1 MGPSKTS
8 DNLAGSCWMILAMLG
23 FAIEDS
29 LIRLTSVTIPFG
41 QVLFLFGFG
50 GALIFALF
58 CKTKKKKLFIKEVL
72 SRPMIIR
79 MFFELIGRL
88 FYSLSLTLMPISLV
102 TLILQATP
110 ILVVAGAALIFR
122 EPVGT
127 FRWIAIF
134 VGLLGVI
141 FILKPTGDGFS
152 PYVLFAVLGMLG
164 FAGRD
169 LGSRAA
175 SARLSYYHLGL
186 YGFIAVMLAGILFS
200 VWAGSAYVS
209 FSVWTLAYILLL
221 ILVGCGS
228 YFALMKAMRTGDVSF
243 VTPFR
248 YTRILFGVGAG
259 VLLFGETVTTFL
271 ILGSIIIVGSGSIL
285 LSSQTQHK
293 NEAE

>member
-1 MGPSKTS
+1 MT
-8 DNLAGSCWMILAMLG
+8 
-23 FAIEDS
+23 
-29 LIRLTSVTIPFG
+29 LIPL
-41 QVLFLFGFG
+41 
-50 GALIFALF
+50 
-58 CKTKKKKLFIKEVL
+58 
-72 SRPMIIR
+72 
-79 MFFELIGRL
+79 
-88 FYSLSLTLMPISLV
+88 SLV

-110 ILVVAGAALIFR
+110 ILVVAGAALIFK
-122 EPVGT
+122 EPVGA

-134 VGLLGVI
+134 LGLLGVI
-141 FILKPTGDGFS
+141 FILKPTGDGLS

-175 SARLSYYHLGL
+175 SPRLSDYHLGL

-209 FSVWTLAYILLL
+209 FSMWTLTYILLL
-221 ILVGCGS
+221 ILIGCGS

-259 VLLFGETVTTFL
+259 ILLFGEVLTIWL
-271 ILGSIIIVGSGSIL
+271 IVGSIIIVVSGLFMFGSQIP
-285 LSSQTQHK
+285 TRNK
-293 NEAE
+293 AYKF

>member
-1 MGPSKTS
+1 
-8 DNLAGSCWMILAMLG
+8 MILAMLG

-58 CKTKKKKLFIKEVL
+58 CKTQKKKLFIKEVL

-209 FSVWTLAYILLL
+209 FSMWTLTYILLL

-259 VLLFGETVTTFL
+259 ILLFGEVLTIWL
-271 ILGSIIIVGSGSIL
+271 IVGSIIIVVSGL
-285 LSSQTQHK
+285 FMFGSQTPTRNK
-293 NEAE
+293 AYKF

>member
-1 MGPSKTS
+1 MV
-8 DNLAGSCWMILAMLG
+8 LAMLG

-58 CKTKKKKLFIKEVL
+58 CKTQKKKLFIKEVL
-72 SRPMIIR
+72 SRAMIIR

-152 PYVLFAVLGMLG
+152 SYVLFAVLGMLG

-175 SARLSYYHLGL
+175 SPRLSDYHLGL

-209 FSVWTLAYILLL
+209 FSVWTLTYILLL

-228 YFALMKAMRTGDVSF
+228 YFALMKAMRTGEVSF

-259 VLLFGETVTTFL
+259 ILLFGEVLTIWL
-271 ILGSIIIVGSGSIL
+271 IVGSIIIILSGL
-285 LSSQTQHK
+285 CLFGSQTLTRSK
-293 NEAE
+293 AY

>member
-1 MGPSKTS
+1 MSPSKTS
-8 DNLAGSCWMILAMLG
+8 DNLAGSCWMVLAMLG

-58 CKTKKKKLFIKEVL
+58 CKTQKKKLFIKEVL
-72 SRPMIIR
+72 SRAMIIR

-102 TLILQATP
+102 TLILQAAP

-175 SARLSYYHLGL
+175 SPRLSDYHLGL

-209 FSVWTLAYILLL
+209 FSVWTLSYILLL

-259 VLLFGETVTTFL
+259 ILLFGEVLTIWL
-271 ILGSIIIVGSGSIL
+271 IVGSIIIILSGL
-285 LSSQTQHK
+285 FLFGSQTLTRSK
-293 NEAE
+293 AY

>member
-1 MGPSKTS
+1 MV
-8 DNLAGSCWMILAMLG
+8 LAMLG

-58 CKTKKKKLFIKEVL
+58 CKTQKKKLFIKEVL
-72 SRPMIIR
+72 STAMIIR

-175 SARLSYYHLGL
+175 SPRLSDYHLGL

-209 FSVWTLAYILLL
+209 FSVWTLTYILLL

-228 YFALMKAMRTGDVSF
+228 YFALMKAMRTGEVSF

-259 VLLFGETVTTFL
+259 ILLFGEVLTIWL
-271 ILGSIIIVGSGSIL
+271 IVGSIIIILSGL
-285 LSSQTQHK
+285 FLFGSQTFTRGK
-293 NEAE
+293 AY